1 MNKTSRYKLVQ
12 PHRFG
17 LFVLI
22 IFFICMS
29 SPIQAETR
37 NTPKN
42 VILLIGDGMGLGA
55 IEIARQ
61 LEYGKTG
68 VLHLEK
74 LEHVALMRTYSA
86 NNYVT
91 DSAAGGSAIATG
103 IKTNNESIGV
113 DANGSEVDSVLDAF
127 QNNGKKSGSSQ
138 PIW

>member
-1 MNKTSRYKLVQ
+1 
-12 PHRFG
+12 
-17 LFVLI
+17 
-22 IFFICMS
+22 
-29 SPIQAETR
+29 
-37 NTPKN
+37 
-42 VILLIGDGMGLGA
+42 MGVGA

-68 VLHLEK
+68 VLHLEQ

-86 NNYVT
+86 DNFVT

-113 DANGSEVDSVLDAF
+113 DANGSEVDSILDAF
-127 QNNGKKSGSSQ
+127 QNNGKKWGSSQ

>member
-1 MNKTSRYKLVQ
+1 MNKNFIHKLAQ
-12 PHRFG
+12 PHLFG

-22 IFFICMS
+22 FCLIYMS
-29 SPIQAETR
+29 SPIQAETK

-42 VILLIGDGMGLGA
+42 VILLIGDGMGVGA

-68 VLHLEK
+68 VLHLEQ

-86 NNYVT
+86 NNFVT

-113 DANGSEVDSVLDAF
+113 DANGSEVDSILDAF
-127 QNNGKKSGSSQ
+127 QSNGKKWGSSQ